1 MTQFFV
7 SVCAIGKET
16 STNCFCKA
24 PNGNSGE
31 TCSTNQGC
39 DQTGVCLDGKVL
51 TF

>member
-1 MTQFFV
+1 ML
-7 SVCAIGKET
+7 SVCTAGEKNLA
-16 STNCFCKA
+16 SCFCKA

-31 TCSTNQGC
+31 TCSSNQGC